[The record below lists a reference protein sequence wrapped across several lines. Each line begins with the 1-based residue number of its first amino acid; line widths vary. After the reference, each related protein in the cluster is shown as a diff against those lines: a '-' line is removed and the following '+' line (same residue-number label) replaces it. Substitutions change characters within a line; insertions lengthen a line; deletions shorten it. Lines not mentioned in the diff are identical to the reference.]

1 MDFEEIIEKIEDV
14 LESAWKLPM
23 SGGRSV
29 VDSSEIENLV
39 QELKVSLP
47 VAISEAKKIIEN
59 KDQIMKTAKN
69 NCEEIYKVAKQK
81 VQSMVD
87 EHEIVRLAK
96 KKESEIKENLIKQS
110 RAFAADSRDRIS
122 KSLDSLESSLIST
135 LEKIKE
141 SKKSLKD
148 IK

>member
-1 MDFEEIIEKIEDV
+1 MNFEEIIDKMEEV
-14 LESAWKLPM
+14 LESAWRLPM

-29 VDSSEIENLV
+29 VDSVEIENLI

-47 VAISEAKKIIEN
+47 SAIAEANRVIEN
-59 KDQIMKTAKN
+59 KEQIMKTAKN
-69 NCEEIYKVAKQK
+69 NCDEIYKVAKQK

-96 KKESEIKENLIKQS
+96 KKEAEIKENLVKQS
-110 RAFAADSRDRIS
+110 KEFAANSREKIS
-122 KSLDSLESSLIST
+122 KSLDSLESSLVST
-135 LEKIKE
+135 LEKIHE
-141 SKKSLKD
+141 AKKALRD

>member
-1 MDFEEIIEKIEDV
+1 MNFEEIIDKMEEV
-14 LESAWKLPM
+14 LESAWRLPM

-29 VDSSEIENLV
+29 VDSVEIENLI

-47 VAISEAKKIIEN
+47 SAIAEANRIIEN
-59 KDQIMKTAKN
+59 KEQIIKTAKN

-96 KKESEIKENLIKQS
+96 KKEAEIKENLVKQS
-110 RAFAADSRDRIS
+110 KEFAANSREKIN
-122 KSLDSLESSLIST
+122 KSLDSLESSLVST
-135 LEKIKE
+135 LEKIHE
-141 SKKSLKD
+141 SKKALRD
-148 IK
+148 IR

>member
-1 MDFEEIIEKIEDV
+1 MNFEEIIDKMEEV
-14 LESAWKLPM
+14 LESAWRLPM

-29 VDSSEIENLV
+29 VDSVEIENLI

-47 VAISEAKKIIEN
+47 SAIAEANRIIEN
-59 KDQIMKTAKN
+59 KEQIIKTAKN
-69 NCEEIYKVAKQK
+69 NCDEIYKVAKQK

-96 KKESEIKENLIKQS
+96 KKETEIKENLVRQS
-110 RAFAADSRDRIS
+110 KEFAANSREKIS
-122 KSLDSLESSLIST
+122 KSLDSLESSLVST
-135 LEKIKE
+135 LEKIHE
-141 SKKSLKD
+141 SKKALRD

>member
-1 MDFEEIIEKIEDV
+1 MNFEEIIDKMEEV
-14 LESAWKLPM
+14 LESAWRLPM

-29 VDSSEIENLV
+29 VDSVEIENLI

-47 VAISEAKKIIEN
+47 SAIAEANRIIEN
-59 KDQIMKTAKN
+59 KEQIIKTAKN
-69 NCEEIYKVAKQK
+69 NCDEIYKVAKQK

-96 KKESEIKENLIKQS
+96 KKEAEIKENLVRQS
-110 RAFAADSRDRIS
+110 KEFAANSREKIS
-122 KSLDSLESSLIST
+122 KSLDSLESSLVST
-135 LEKIKE
+135 LEKIHE
-141 SKKSLKD
+141 SKKALRD